1 MTTPQQSYY
10 LSPPVQAR
18 MIEYCGGFDGR
29 PETAT
34 ARFIVGD
41 GETVAGL
48 GIPPREA
55 VAHPGALENL
65 CRRGADLF
73 RSLWD
78 NHSALV
84 VLDVDYE
91 NIDNVDEAFHHPA
104 ATFRKLEP
112 VFNSVE
118 KTLSD
123 YHIQHMALMTGQGY
137 HFAWRIPDGASVE
150 ARLQRLA
157 ILPPTLE
164 AKYLHDHPLTEDLVP
179 VSKGYDHAGL
189 GLLLEYLTHRVL
201 LRAYAASEIP
211 VVATGLVVGSRGNG
225 REAVSIDLSAYGD
238 PLYLRYTRCAFSLYR
253 KRSLPNLVTVSLPRR
268 QQVLEDML
276 AARNSLDLAAEFA
289 STATAL
295 IPDSAE
301 GTNRLLEEYLASG
314 LRRFH
319 EDFQAFAPDEP
330 ASWPSGYD
338 RLDLETLPP
347 CVAWPLSFPNDAVAK
362 PTNIQNISRVLVATG
377 WRPRSVAGL
386 IRSKFERDYNWG
398 INWLNYDAAARADS
412 YVRLYCGLV
421 NAGLDGLRDFNCI
434 SHQEKG
440 FCPKPW
446 CGFSLGDFREPLLKA
461 LRP

>member
-1 MTTPQQSYY
+1 
-10 LSPPVQAR
+10 
-18 MIEYCGGFDGR
+18 
-29 PETAT
+29 
-34 ARFIVGD
+34 
-41 GETVAGL
+41 
-48 GIPPREA
+48 
-55 VAHPGALENL
+55 
-65 CRRGADLF
+65 
-73 RSLWD
+73 
-78 NHSALV
+78 
-84 VLDVDYE
+84 
-91 NIDNVDEAFHHPA
+91 
-104 ATFRKLEP
+104 
-112 VFNSVE
+112 
-118 KTLSD
+118 
-123 YHIQHMALMTGQGY
+123 
-137 HFAWRIPDGASVE
+137 
-150 ARLQRLA
+150 
-157 ILPPTLE
+157 
-164 AKYLHDHPLTEDLVP
+164 